1 MQKLIEKIRQTSH
14 SSLFEINPPYD
25 ELIKGLLNTCAPKT
39 LISVP
44 YHLFRKLQIPENFS
58 KIDSP
63 KNYLSLKRLAEF
75 ENKDFFE
82 DHEISALLKYLVWKD
97 QTKTGLLSEVGLF
110 GQERQT
116 VHQINIDESITNPE
130 EEFFFKKA
138 LDNDSKTA
146 SLCSHQ
152 YLIDIKR
159 NSDMR
164 AQGASAQQ
172 ALIIIDLENF
182 TDSLRFSLNTY
193 LKLDF
198 SISILKDLLEKAPGN
213 QTIESLNTKTTIL
226 FGLCGILFDKGNDQN
241 FFAPRSAI
249 TQETL
254 QSKEWQDLT
263 MVTQNLIEIS
273 MELAEIKSPQ
283 TEALLTKWKNQ
294 LKTLQDFFASPDLEN
309 CYSWLE
315 KDPQGNIVL
324 RKIPYSIEAKTTEI
338 LSQYS
343 SYKILSENLDL
354 NDNATFVKK
363 LSGLPE
369 DLPLQ
374 KLNEKSENF
383 EIIIVKDIN
392 DGDKNQIP
400 NFLENYHNESPN
412 KSAIIFTAK
421 QNLEFITLKLSQNK
435 IPVVAQLG
443 ASSGKMQEQFKTAE
457 DNPILLVTPNVWEN
471 LEIAEQIETL
481 FIHRAPFIPPSDPQ
495 MLALS
500 QLYEDPFNELQV
512 PLAIFSLKKIIQR
525 LDPSKP
531 HKIIILDSR
540 LVSKGYGSQFIKSLE
555 ETGIVTIQNL
565 RQVN

>member
-1 MQKLIEKIRQTSH
+1 MQELIQKIINIKESA
-14 SSLFEINPPYD
+14 LLEIIPPYEQLVQ
-25 ELIKGLLNTCAPKT
+25 ELIDKCSTNTDIA
-39 LISVP
+39 VP
-44 YHLFRKLQIPENFS
+44 YHLFRKLQTQIPDTTT

-63 KNYLSLKRLAEF
+63 KNYLSLKRLQEF
-75 ENKDFFE
+75 EEKEFFE
-82 DHEISALLKYLVWKD
+82 NHEISALLKYLIWKE
-97 QTKTGLLSEVGLF
+97 QTKTGLLSEVSLF
-110 GQERQT
+110 GQEKQT
-116 VHQINIDESITNPE
+116 IQQVNIDESCLNPE

-152 YLIDIKR
+152 YLID
-159 NSDMR
+159 MR
-164 AQGASAQQ
+164 AQGASARQ